1 MRRISALFV
10 LLSLCLL
17 AADPP
22 PAPPPTFEPR
32 PEGPS
37 VTFKSEVSMARVD
50 AQVVDAE
57 NRPIRG
63 LRAEDFVL
71 RDNGRQQEIRAFQA
85 EDMPLDVLLLLDVSR
100 SMEPHVRRIASA
112 SHQALRALRG
122 QDRIAIMVFDG
133 STRVRMRFGANRD
146 AERELERV
154 LDQETF
160 DGGTDITR
168 GLLDAA
174 GYMAQNA
181 RRDARRAIVILTD
194 DQTERNRDVPGVSRA
209 LARAECVLS
218 SLIAPDALQT
228 SSARR
233 PPLLD
238 DRRLRDLFGGMI
250 PPGFGSIGGIG
261 LGTQAAGVARIA
273 RESGGDSMAVEDVSA
288 FESTLARIRERYA
301 LFFYLPEGARLGD
314 QRSVAVELSDDARRR
329 YPGAHVRYRQS
340 HAAEGSS
347 ESDDSRPVRV
357 SLPPTGAP
365 GGPRAV

>member
-1 MRRISALFV
+1 
-10 LLSLCLL
+10 
-17 AADPP
+17 
-22 PAPPPTFEPR
+22 
-32 PEGPS
+32 
-37 VTFKSEVSMARVD
+37 
-50 AQVVDAE
+50 
-57 NRPIRG
+57 
-63 LRAEDFVL
+63 
-71 RDNGRQQEIRAFQA
+71 
-85 EDMPLDVLLLLDVSR
+85 LDVLLLLDVSR

-122 QDRIAIMVFDG
+122 QDRIAMMVFDR
-133 STRVRMRFGANRD
+133 STRVRMPFGTSND
-146 AERELERV
+146 AERELQRV

-168 GLLDAA
+168 GLLNAA

-233 PPLLD
+233 PPMLD

-250 PPGFGSIGGIG
+250 PPGLGSIGGIG
-261 LGTQAAGVARIA
+261 LGTQSAGVSRIA
-273 RESGGDSMAVEDVSA
+273 RESGGDSMAVDNVSA
-288 FESTLARIRERYA
+288 FENTLARIRERYA
-301 LFFYLPEGARLGD
+301 LFFYLPEGARSRD
-314 QRSVAVELSDDARRR
+314 QRSVEVELSDNARRR
-329 YPGAHVRYRQS
+329 YPGAEVRYRQS
-340 HAAEGSS
+340 RAAPEGSS

-357 SLPPTGAP
+357 SLPPTDAP
-365 GGPRAV
+365 GGPRAG